1 MKVLMLGWEYPPHIS
16 GGLGTAC
23 HGLTTELAN
32 QGVHIDFVVPRL
44 YGDELAA
51 HMRLTG
57 VDQPFDPDAPPPE
70 SVFFSLPA
78 STAASPLVRH
88 AIPAYLMPYMREP
101 DYNDVL
107 ELRRRQQ
114 PMEPLALAP
123 LLQPEQGSDHYGDT
137 LFDEV
142 LRYAAE
148 VVHRFGTGHWDVVHA
163 HDWMTYPAA
172 MQLAALLGIPLV
184 AHVHSLEQ
192 DRSGEHPDPR
202 IFAIEHAAI
211 ASADCVVAVSH
222 YTRSRIARFHQ
233 RESNVAVVH
242 NGVYTPSTVAAIQ
255 RKHRWD
261 GPVVLYLGR
270 ITYQKGPD
278 YFVEAAA
285 RVLSH
290 SPDVRFVMAGAGDMV
305 PQILAQVERLG
316 IAEHFVFPGFVKGSE
331 VEDMFAM
338 ADVYVMP
345 SVSEP
350 FGISAL
356 EAMAYNRPVIVSRQS
371 GISEVLRH
379 ALKVDFWNVD
389 ELADKIL
396 ALVNYPEL
404 REEIVEHGRE
414 EVRRFHWDQAAKKVV
429 AIYQTLSNQQYSDQT
444 FKGE

>member
-44 YGDELAA
+44 YGDESAT

-57 VDQPFDPDAPPPE
+57 VDGPFDPDAM
-70 SVFFSLPA
+70 STGCDFLLPV
-78 STAASPLVRH
+78 SAATTPVVQH
-88 AIPAYLMPYMREP
+88 AVPAYLMPYMREAE
-101 DYNDVL
+101 YADVL
-107 ELRRRQQ
+107 QLQRRGQQ
-114 PMEPLALAP
+114 LEPLALEP
-123 LLQPEQGSDHYGDT
+123 LLQPGHDQNHYGDT

-142 LRYAAE
+142 LRYANE
-148 VVHRFGTGHWDVVHA
+148 VTQRFGSGQWDVVHA

-172 MQLAALLGIPLV
+172 LQLAALLGIPLV
-184 AHVHSLEQ
+184 AHVHSLEE
-192 DRSGEHPDPR
+192 DRSGDHPDPR
-202 IFAIEHAAI
+202 IHAIEHAAV
-211 ASADCVVAVSH
+211 AAADCVVAVSH

-242 NGVYTPSTVAAIQ
+242 NGVYTSATLAAIQ
-255 RKHRWD
+255 RKLHWD

-285 RVLSH
+285 RVVSH
-290 SPDVRFVMAGAGDMV
+290 SPHIKFVMAGAGDMV

-316 IAEHFVFPGFVKGSE
+316 IAENFVFPGFVKGTE
-331 VEDMFAM
+331 VEEMFAM

-444 FKGE
+444 FNGE